1 MNILFDQHLSPKLVR
16 MLADLFPNSAHVIAF
31 GMDKADDWAIW
42 NHAAVNGL
50 TIATKDDD
58 FQQRSLVQGHPPKVI
73 LVGIGNCSTAQA
85 EHLFRSYQKELSDFE
100 NDPTQSL
107 IELL

>member
-1 MNILFDQHLSPKLVR
+1 MKILFDQHLSSKLVR
-16 MLADLFPNSAHVIAF
+16 ALKDLFPNSAHVI
-31 GMDKADDWAIW
+31 GLQLDQADDWVIW
-42 NHAAVNGL
+42 NHAALNGY

-58 FQQRSLVQGHPPKVI
+58 FQQLSLVRGHPPKVI
-73 LVGIGNCSTAQA
+73 LVGIGNCSTPRVEQ
-85 EHLFRSYQKELSDFE
+85 LIRSYQKELSTFE

>member
-1 MNILFDQHLSPKLVR
+1 MKILFDQHLSPKLVR
-16 MLADLFPNSAHVIAF
+16 NLKDLFPNSAQVI
-31 GMDKADDWAIW
+31 GCGLDKADDWVIW
-42 NHAAVNGL
+42 NYAALNGY

-85 EHLFRSYQKELSDFE
+85 EQLFRSYQKELGDFE

>member
-1 MNILFDQHLSPKLVR
+1 
-16 MLADLFPNSAHVIAF
+16 
-31 GMDKADDWAIW
+31 MDRADDWAIW
-42 NHAAVNGL
+42 NYAAVNGY

-73 LVGIGNCSTAQA
+73 LVGIGNCTTARVEQ
-85 EHLFRSYQKELSDFE
+85 LFRNYQKELSDFE